1 MLRYNMRDHTV
12 VTLKEEAEHVKQYL
26 DLQKERFGE
35 QLEVTYQWADGVL
48 DDQVPKMILQPLVEN
63 NGVSIPWADLEQL
76 QHMLKRP
83 LKAYEEPNTSESDS
97 IGLRN
102 VLLRIQLHFE
112 DGSNTLYVDNI
123 LPHGVRYTLEI
134 RTETHTEIHIKG
146 E

>member
-1 MLRYNMRDHTV
+1 
-12 VTLKEEAEHVKQYL
+12 
-26 DLQKERFGE
+26 
-35 QLEVTYQWADGVL
+35 
-48 DDQVPKMILQPLVEN
+48 MILQPLVEN
-63 NGVSIPWADLEQL
+63 YFKHGADPRLGPGEIRITGSRIREGIVKITVENNGTNIPQAELEQL

-83 LKAYEEPNTSESDS
+83 LKAYEEPDTSEQDS

-102 VLLRIQLHFE
+102 VLLRIQLHSE
-112 DGSNTLYVDNI
+112 DGSNTLCVDNI